1 MTGNTQMNEDDN
13 QMTKPFLPLEV
24 QRGSQSNST
33 TPDHELKKQRAKAR
47 AAILALSVFQTAANL
62 CIKMLHH
69 LPSVQI
75 AFLRSISML
84 IIGSTYLFFTKKYT
98 QISIVRESPVVSK
111 NLLAYTLYGNCG
123 LMLLTMAVS
132 SLPLAE
138 SSVLF
143 FSNAIFNGI
152 NGYFLLGLKYT
163 KFEFG
168 MSMISLVGVTL
179 IAKPPMLFNTAET
192 SVEGGEGGEGGASHF
207 LSAIICLGSAFSFS
221 IAYMKVRVLPQT
233 LDMLVVI
240 YAFNLVTLI
249 STSAYALLTGSFVS
263 LSFSDWVL
271 GLICGVFAITFIYLQ
286 NRAYQIEKPSRVAT
300 ISLGLQL
307 VYSTLIDL
315 FVFGHFPDFLSM
327 LGVGAIVGSV
337 YMILQLKH

>member
-123 LMLLTMAVS
+123 LMLLT
-132 SLPLAE
+132 
-138 SSVLF
+138 
-143 FSNAIFNGI
+143 
-152 NGYFLLGLKYT
+152 
-163 KFEFG
+163 
-168 MSMISLVGVTL
+168 
-179 IAKPPMLFNTAET
+179 
-192 SVEGGEGGEGGASHF
+192 
-207 LSAIICLGSAFSFS
+207 IILGSAFSFS